1 MIRWFKKQTI
11 YIRFLLIAC
20 VTITIWNIFAF
31 FGGWAVWHLGKLMGI
46 VNYNDLLPDSK
57 FGRIIILAVRLC
69 AVWITFLVIRKPLV
83 MLDKTRKRRKKN
95 GII

>member
-31 FGGWAVWHLGKLMGI
+31 FGGWAVWHLGKFIGI

-57 FGRIIILAVRLC
+57 FGRIIILDNSAWCRLDNLLGYQETIGN
-69 AVWITFLVIRKPLV
+69 AR
-83 MLDKTRKRRKKN
+83 
-95 GII
+95 